1 MTKDIIENDPY
12 RSAGVDIDAG
22 EDLIQKIKSDVS
34 LTHNENV
41 IGNIGGFAGMYRLP
55 KEFKNPIMVACT
67 DGVGTKVALAQEYGN
82 LKGIGQDLVAM
93 CVNDLIICGAKPLFF
108 LDYYATSKLRVDEA
122 SIVIK
127 SISKACIDSGCSL
140 LGGETAEMPGHYID
154 NNFDLAGF
162 SVGCVEED
170 KIISSENV
178 SVGNLLIGIE
188 SSGPHSNGFSLI
200 RKILNNYDGPLNL
213 KEQMIIEALS
223 PTLLYPKLI
232 LNILEKYQV
241 NSMSHITGG
250 GLRENL
256 PRSVPKNL
264 SVEIDSESWQ
274 MPPIFEWLKSDGN
287 ILQHDMYRIFNCGIG
302 LVLIVNEVDVD
313 PIMKEISLNDLN
325 SFIIGRVMEKNQKE
339 SVVFR

>member
-22 EDLIQKIKSDVS
+22 EDLIQKIKSDVT

-200 RKILNNYDGPLNL
+200 RKILNNYDGPLNF

-223 PTLLYPKLI
+223 PTLLYPKVI

-250 GLRENL
+250 GLVENL

-274 MPPIFEWLKSDGN
+274 MPPIFEWLKSHGK

>member
-22 EDLIQKIKSDVS
+22 EDLIQKIKSDVT

-200 RKILNNYDGPLNL
+200 RKILNNYDGPQNF

-274 MPPIFEWLKSDGN
+274 MPPIFEWLKSHGK

-313 PIMKEISLNDLN
+313 SIMKEISLNDFN
-325 SFIIGRVMEKNQKE
+325 SFIIGRVKEKNQKE

>member
-41 IGNIGGFAGMYRLP
+41 IGDIGGFAGMYRLP

-200 RKILNNYDGPLNL
+200 RKILNNYDGPQNF
-213 KEQMIIEALS
+213 KEQIIIEALS

-313 PIMKEISLNDLN
+313 SIMKEISLNDFN
-325 SFIIGRVMEKNQKE
+325 SFIIGRVKEKNQKE

>member
-22 EDLIQKIKSDVS
+22 EDLIQKIKSDVT

-200 RKILNNYDGPLNL
+200 RKILNNYDGPQNF

>member
-22 EDLIQKIKSDVS
+22 EDLIQKIKSDVT

-200 RKILNNYDGPLNL
+200 RKILNNYDGPLNF

-274 MPPIFEWLKSDGN
+274 MPPIFEWLKSHGK

-313 PIMKEISLNDLN
+313 SIMKEISLNDFN
-325 SFIIGRVMEKNQKE
+325 SFIIGRVKEKNQKE